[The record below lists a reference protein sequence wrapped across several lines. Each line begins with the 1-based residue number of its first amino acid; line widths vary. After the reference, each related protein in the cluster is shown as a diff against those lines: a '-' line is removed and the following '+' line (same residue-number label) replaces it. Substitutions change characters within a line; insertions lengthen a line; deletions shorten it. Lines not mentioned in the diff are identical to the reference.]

1 MNLFKSLETVCCC
14 CFSLPFL
21 IVKFRSLFNLEPS
34 KTTIKVKKNVFALFT
49 SLHIFFTLCSRESF
63 RRRFNY
69 INATI

>member
-21 IVKFRSLFNLEPS
+21 IVKCRSLFNLEPS
-34 KTTIKVKKNVFALFT
+34 KTTIKVKKKCICIVHFVTYILY
-49 SLHIFFTLCSRESF
+49 IISRESL

>member
-34 KTTIKVKKNVFALFT
+34 KTTIKVKKKNVSALFT
-49 SLHIFFTLCSRESF
+49 SLHIVSLHYVVESHCVDVL
-63 RRRFNY
+63 
-69 INATI
+69 IT

>member
-34 KTTIKVKKNVFALFT
+34 KTTIKVKKKYLHCSLRYIY
-49 SLHIFFTLCSRESF
+49 SLHYVVESHCVDVL
-63 RRRFNY
+63 
-69 INATI
+69 IT